1 MLKNNV
7 ITNLRTEERYEG
19 HFINDRLYG
28 EGTLTVIDVQTKN
41 PLLKYTGNFEEYA
54 KCGRG
59 KLTDYKNKLELEGYF
74 NDDALVQ
81 GTRNQYKKYRVKNE
95 KRELYDLMNKSQ
107 GEFKNGKLNDL
118 QGILTK
124 YESGEMIERFE
135 GGFDE
140 GLFYR
145 GLRTKYTDGTVK
157 QTDEKVGK
165 SWVRKI
171 YDADGNLKSEYGCPQ
186 YVQDLPYGEGYER
199 KYENN
204 EEISL
209 YKGKFFNGLYSDTNA
224 IFATLSDVPDET
236 YVYNG
241 EFRKGVFWSG
251 TKRIVKGDKV
261 VDAHKYVNGDRI
273 FPEAQM

>member
-1 MLKNNV
+1 M
-7 ITNLRTEERYEG
+7 
-19 HFINDRLYG
+19 
-28 EGTLTVIDVQTKN
+28 
-41 PLLKYTGNFEEYA
+41 
-54 KCGRG
+54 
-59 KLTDYKNKLELEGYF
+59 TDYKNKLELEGYF